1 MLRPRI
7 IPVLLLKEDFL
18 VKSVKFKN
26 HSYIGDPLNAVRLF
40 NNLKADELVFLDI
53 NASKNRTVVSFNLI
67 KEIGEEANMPFSVG
81 GGINSLNQIENLIKA
96 GAERVIIG
104 NEAVVNPE
112 FINSAS
118 KTFGSSTITVCIDV
132 KKSLFGKELIYSLN
146 GRTAHK
152 YNLEHFAKLM
162 EQNGAGELIVQSIEK
177 DGMMTGYDKELVKKI
192 TDYVTVP
199 VVALGG
205 AGNYNHLKDMYSFCK
220 VRGIGSGST
229 FIYQSDMKG
238 VLINYPTS
246 KEKKAIYEQY

>member
-7 IPVLLLKEDFL
+7 IPVLLLKENFL

-26 HSYIGDPLNAVRLF
+26 HRYIGDPLNAVKLF
-40 NNLKADELVFLDI
+40 NDLKEDELVFLDI
-53 NASKNRTVVSFNLI
+53 NASKFATVVCYNLI

-81 GGINSLNQIENLIKA
+81 GGINSLAQIENLIKA

-118 KTFGSSTITVCIDV
+118 KSFGSSTIAVCIDV
-132 KKSLFGKELIYSLN
+132 KKNIFGKELIYSLN
-146 GRTAHK
+146 GKNAHK
-152 YNLEHFAKLM
+152 YNVVNFARLM
-162 EQNGAGELIVQSIEK
+162 EEKGAGELIVQSIDK
-177 DGMMTGYDKELVKKI
+177 DGMMTGFEKELVKKI
-192 TDYVTVP
+192 SDEVTVP

-205 AGNYNHLKDMYSFCK
+205 AGSYSHFKDMYNFCK

-229 FIYQSDMKG
+229 FIYQSDMKV

-246 KEKKAIYEQY
+246 REKIAIYE